1 MSAMAATYNMVLY
14 QAATFVKQ
22 LRWLDSEGKP
32 IDLRKPIDLTGYKAL
47 MQVRLSHNHDEV
59 VIELSTENGRI
70 FLEETEGKI
79 QLIVDA
85 ESTKK
90 LLPALYVYD
99 LLLISAGG
107 IATRLIE
114 GQLTVKAAVS
124 RL

>member
-1 MSAMAATYNMVLY
+1 MSAMTATYNMVLY

-32 IDLRKPIDLTGYKAL
+32 IDLTGYGAL

-59 VIELSTENGRI
+59 VTELSTENDRI
-70 FLEETEGKI
+70 SLGEAEGKI
-79 QLIVDA
+79 QLTVDA

-90 LLPALYVYD
+90 LLPAVYVYD
-99 LLLISAGG
+99 LLLISADG

-114 GQLTVKAAVS
+114 GRLTVKAAVS

>member
-32 IDLRKPIDLTGYKAL
+32 IDLTGYRAL
-47 MQVRLSHNHDEV
+47 MQVRLSHNHDKV

-70 FLEETEGKI
+70 SLGETEGKI
-79 QLIVDA
+79 QLTVDA

-90 LLPALYVYD
+90 LLPAVYVYD
-99 LLLISAGG
+99 LLLISADG

-114 GQLTVKAAVS
+114 GQLIVKAAVS
-124 RL
+124 RP